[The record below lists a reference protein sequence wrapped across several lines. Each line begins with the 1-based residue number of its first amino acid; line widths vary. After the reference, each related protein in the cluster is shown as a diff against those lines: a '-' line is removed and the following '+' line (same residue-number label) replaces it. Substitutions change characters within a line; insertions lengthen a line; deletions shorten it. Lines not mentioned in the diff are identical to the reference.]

1 MTRVMWLT
9 QEGAFAAAPRIR
21 RKRLFT
27 ADVQPR
33 SARGGGGL
41 SPRPHEHTQI
51 QLLTEQFTLMRYIN
65 TAFFTLIIN
74 LIGSSGRRD
83 RDVHVCASTC
93 PAISVYLCSLPLR
106 FKERLLRVVFRLSS
120 DEQSSGCFSG
130 LFPLSDLSDLFLCDP
145 VGSTVSSGG
154 AESWPP
160 VFEATEAGD
169 EASLIFTTSNLHHM
183 DSPNGARRLANA
195 ISFLINRI
203 NSAMLNHNG
212 GHKDSR
218 CAPKTFI
225 TIIFISWSKRQR
237 QQWGGG
243 CFRGSS
249 HSHLN

>member
-1 MTRVMWLT
+1 M
-9 QEGAFAAAPRIR
+9 
-21 RKRLFT
+21 
-27 ADVQPR
+27 
-33 SARGGGGL
+33 
-41 SPRPHEHTQI
+41 
-51 QLLTEQFTLMRYIN
+51 
-65 TAFFTLIIN
+65 
-74 LIGSSGRRD
+74 
-83 RDVHVCASTC
+83 HVCASAC

-130 LFPLSDLSDLFLCDP
+130 LFPLSDLSDLSDLFLRDP

-237 QQWGGG
+237 QRWGGG
-243 CFRGSS
+243 LFQRLLPLTSELAADIKATEARAPLRFYGGRLARWRSILRRS
-249 HSHLN
+249 EPSEGINIILKSV